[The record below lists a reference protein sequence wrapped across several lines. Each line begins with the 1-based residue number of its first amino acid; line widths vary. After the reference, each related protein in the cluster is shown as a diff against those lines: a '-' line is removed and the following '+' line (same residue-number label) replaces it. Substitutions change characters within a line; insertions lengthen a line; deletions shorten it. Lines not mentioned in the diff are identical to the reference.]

1 MTDLF
6 TPADPTAIDETKDYL
21 TELVGEGKKF
31 SDVSALAKGKATS
44 DAYIANLER
53 EMAELRGELQTR
65 ATIEDV
71 IDKMRTQRNEPEHN
85 RNTNP
90 DEPDGKFNP
99 EDINKLVEQHLAQ
112 ATQAQREAANFD
124 LVTQELQRTYGAD
137 YQRHLNQ
144 KLTELGLDKGVA
156 TNLAR
161 TQPKTFLKLFGEAG
175 GNTPAAP
182 LKGAVN
188 TGAFQP
194 NGNVRG
200 AKYYDNIRKEMGST
214 KFFADTKIQKQR
226 WQDIQSLG
234 AEKFKNS

>member
-6 TPADPTAIDETKDYL
+6 TPTDTNAIDETKDYL
-21 TELVGEGKKF
+21 VELVGEGKKF

-44 DAYIANLER
+44 DAYIQNLEA
-53 EMAELRGELQTR
+53 EMAELRGELRTR
-65 ATIEDV
+65 ATIEDA
-71 IDKMRTQRNEPEHN
+71 IEKMRTQREPEHN
-85 RNTNP
+85 RHTNS

-112 ATQAQREAANFD
+112 ATQAQREASNFD

-161 TQPKTFLKLFGEAG
+161 TQPKAFLKLFGEASA
-175 GNTPAAP
+175 NAPAPA
-182 LKGAVN
+182 LRGAVN
-188 TGAFQP
+188 TGSFQP

-200 AKYYDNIRKEMGST
+200 AKYYDAVRKEMGSA
-214 KFFADTKIQKQR
+214 KFFSDTKVQKQR
-226 WQDIQSLG
+226 WADIQSLG
-234 AEKFKNS
+234 VDKFKNS

>member
-6 TPADPTAIDETKDYL
+6 TPTDPNAIDETKDYL

-44 DAYIANLER
+44 DAYISNLEQ
-53 EMAELRGELQTR
+53 EMAELRRELSTR
-65 ATIEDV
+65 ATVADV
-71 IDKMRTQRNEPEHN
+71 IDKMRTQGTPPEHN

-112 ATQAQREAANFD
+112 ATQAQREASNFD
-124 LVTQELQRTYGAD
+124 LVTQELQRQFGPD
-137 YQRHLNQ
+137 FQRHLNQ
-144 KLTELGLDKGVA
+144 KLSELGLDKVVA

-161 TQPKTFLKLFGEAG
+161 TQPKAFLKLFGEVT
-175 GNTPAAP
+175 GNAP
-182 LKGAVN
+182 VSGLKGEIN

-194 NGNVRG
+194 NGGVRG
-200 AKYYDNIRKEMGST
+200 AKHYDKIRQEMGST

-226 WQDIQSLG
+226 WQDIQALG
-234 AEKFKNS
+234 VEKFQNS